1 MASRDLS
8 DEIKQLQRENFNL
21 RKQIHGLSKQLNE
34 QIQLTNT
41 SEKDLHKFRT
51 VRAWFQR
58 YLNRDYR
65 DDFLYVSMFY
75 TSINHWN
82 IMPQVI

>member
-8 DEIKQLQRENFNL
+8 DEIQQLQRENFNL

-51 VRAWFQR
+51 VRA
-58 YLNRDYR
+58 
-65 DDFLYVSMFY
+65 
-75 TSINHWN
+75 
-82 IMPQVI
+82 